1 MIYSLLSV
9 LLYLA
14 SYKNFLASIQ
24 SFKTRKIR
32 DFRLF
37 NNYDSNNVGN
47 ALGDSIFKHLDF
59 ILSSCDCSK
68 ATVYIDVTGS
78 PRLSFQR
85 NRRRNIK
92 SESTH
97 QSVDE
102 KDNEITSDYKYQ
114 YQLKH
119 NNYDCGLLEIA
130 FDYNIEAVA
139 STSSLAT
146 SNDYNSN
153 QREESNSTQK
163 MIQYTA
169 YNIAAV
175 IYNENQKAVSQMNLV
190 SACTYLNIMR
200 VVHT

>member
-1 MIYSLLSV
+1 MTVVEIVQILENSKVVIIHFVSLRFMIYSLLTG
-9 LLYLA
+9 LLYFATYKNYLA
-14 SYKNFLASIQ
+14 SVQ
-24 SFKTRKIR
+24 SFSTRKIR

-37 NNYDSNNVGN
+37 NNYDSDNVGN
-47 ALGDSIFKHLDF
+47 TLGDSIFQHLDF

-92 SESTH
+92 SESSY

-102 KDNEITSDYKYQ
+102 KDNAITSDYKYQ
-114 YQLKH
+114 YELKH

-130 FDYNIEAVA
+130 FDYNIEAFA
-139 STSSLAT
+139 SNHMERA
-146 SNDYNSN
+146 D
-153 QREESNSTQK
+153 STQK

-175 IYNENQKAVSQMNLV
+175 IYNENQKVISQ
-190 SACTYLNIMR
+190 
-200 VVHT
+200 

>member
-1 MIYSLLSV
+1 MIYSLSTVILCLALSKN
-9 LLYLA
+9 
-14 SYKNFLASIQ
+14 SYASIQ
-24 SFKTRKIR
+24 SFKTKRIR

-92 SESTH
+92 SESSY

-119 NNYDCGLLEIA
+119 NNYDYGLLEIS
-130 FDYNIEAVA
+130 FDYNIEAFA
-139 STSSLAT
+139 
-146 SNDYNSN
+146 SN
-153 QREESNSTQK
+153 QMERADSTQK
-163 MIQYTA
+163 MIQYAA
-169 YNIAAV
+169 YNMAAV
-175 IYNENQKAVSQMNLV
+175 IYNENQKATSQMNLV
-190 SACTYLNIMR
+190 SACIFLNII
-200 VVHT
+200 